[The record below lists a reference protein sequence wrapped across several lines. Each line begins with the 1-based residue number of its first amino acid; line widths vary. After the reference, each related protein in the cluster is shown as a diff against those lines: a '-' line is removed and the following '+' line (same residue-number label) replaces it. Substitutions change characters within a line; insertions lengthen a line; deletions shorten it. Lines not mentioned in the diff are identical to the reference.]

1 MQQPSIPSIT
11 ASMKTLSRVP
21 FSHWRRELNKAISVV
36 LLMSAAL
43 TVSTVQA
50 NDAVPQDAQK
60 PTEIRIGLPD
70 QSAGSKPFIRGPL
83 GLAHIRQ
90 QLEKEFEPQGIKI
103 QWSFFKGAGPAVN
116 EALANKQLDVVYLG
130 DLAAII
136 GRAGGLPTRVLL
148 GSRGS
153 NAYLAA
159 TPESGIQ
166 RIEDLRGKRIA
177 VYKGTADQLSF
188 ERAIKSVGL
197 NERDVRV
204 INLDW
209 TASKAALAA
218 KRVDA
223 VWGGVSLLA
232 LRKQCINI
240 VTTSRTL
247 GWANTTQA
255 AVLATQDFIDRY
267 PGTTQQ
273 LVNVL
278 VDNARWI
285 GDAQHLPEYT
295 ALMSEQSQIPQ
306 AIFQE
311 ELKAEDL
318 PFQSSPRLDPFL
330 LSSLQDSIERAKA
343 AGLIRNTFS
352 ASDWF
357 DGQFTD
363 RALKAKG
370 LDTHWAVYD
379 ADGNPS
385 KILSH

>member
-1 MQQPSIPSIT
+1 MTLPSIPRPR
-11 ASMKTLSRVP
+11 ACR
-21 FSHWRRELNKAISVV
+21 WRQGMNRLVNVA
-36 LLMSAAL
+36 LLLSAAL
-43 TVSTVQA
+43 MTLSVQA
-50 NDAVPQDAQK
+50 NDAAPQDVPK
-60 PTEIRIGLPD
+60 PTTIRIGLPD

-136 GRAGGLPTRVLL
+136 GRAGGLSTRVLV

-153 NAYLAA
+153 DSYLAA

-166 RIEDLRGKRIA
+166 RIEDLRGKRVA

-197 NERDVRV
+197 SERDMRT

-232 LRKQCINI
+232 LRKQGINI
-240 VTTSRTL
+240 VTTSRAL
-247 GWANTTQA
+247 GWGNTTQA

-278 VDNARWI
+278 VDNAQWI

-311 ELKAEDL
+311 ELKAQDL

-330 LSSLQDSIERAKA
+330 LSSLQDSVERAKA

-352 ASDWF
+352 VSDWF
-357 DGQFTD
+357 AGQFVD
-363 RALKAKG
+363 RALTAKG
-370 LDTHWAVYD
+370 LGSHWLVYD
-379 ADGNPS
+379 ASGNPT
-385 KILSH
+385 K

>member
-1 MQQPSIPSIT
+1 MQQTTLLIT
-11 ASMKTLSRVP
+11 ASPITASSR
-21 FSHWRRELNKAISVV
+21 WRRGMKVLSTA
-36 LLMSAAL
+36 LLMGAAL
-43 TVSTVQA
+43 VSTVQA
-50 NDAVPQDAQK
+50 NDAAPQDAQK

-136 GRAGGLPTRVLL
+136 GRSGSLPTRVLV

-153 NAYLAA
+153 NSYLAA

-209 TASKAALAA
+209 TAGKAALAA
-218 KRVDA
+218 RRVDA

-232 LRKQCINI
+232 LRKQGINI
-240 VTTSRTL
+240 VTTSRAL
-247 GWANTTQA
+247 GWPNTTQA

-278 VDNARWI
+278 VDNAQWI

-295 ALMSEQSQIPQ
+295 ALMAEQSQIPQ

-311 ELKAEDL
+311 ELKVEDL

-357 DGQFTD
+357 AGQFVD

-370 LDTHWAVYD
+370 LESNWAVYD
-379 ADGNPS
+379 ASGNPT
-385 KILSH
+385 K

>member
-1 MQQPSIPSIT
+1 MQQATQLIT
-11 ASMKTLSRVP
+11 ASPIAASSRWRWGMKVLST
-21 FSHWRRELNKAISVV
+21 A
-36 LLMSAAL
+36 LLMGAAL
-43 TVSTVQA
+43 VSAVQA
-50 NDAVPQDAQK
+50 NDAAPQDAQK

-103 QWSFFKGAGPAVN
+103 HWSFFKGAGPAVN

-136 GRAGGLPTRVLL
+136 GRSGSLPTRVLV

-153 NAYLAA
+153 NSYLAA

-209 TASKAALAA
+209 TAGKAALAA
-218 KRVDA
+218 RRVDA

-232 LRKQCINI
+232 LRKQGINI
-240 VTTSRTL
+240 VTTSRAL
-247 GWANTTQA
+247 GWSNTTQA

-278 VDNARWI
+278 VDNAQWI

-357 DGQFTD
+357 AGQFVD

-370 LDTHWAVYD
+370 LESNWAVYD
-379 ADGNPS
+379 ASGNPV
-385 KILSH
+385 K

>member
-1 MQQPSIPSIT
+1 MQQATLLIT
-11 ASMKTLSRVP
+11 ASPITASSRWRWGMKVLST
-21 FSHWRRELNKAISVV
+21 A
-36 LLMSAAL
+36 LLMGAAL
-43 TVSTVQA
+43 VSTVQA
-50 NDAVPQDAQK
+50 NAAAPQDAQK

-90 QLEKEFEPQGIKI
+90 QLEKEFEPQGINI
-103 QWSFFKGAGPAVN
+103 RWSFFKGAGPAVN

-136 GRAGGLPTRVLL
+136 GRSGSLPTRVLV

-153 NAYLAA
+153 NSYLAA

-209 TASKAALAA
+209 TAGKAALAA
-218 KRVDA
+218 RRVDA

-232 LRKQCINI
+232 LRKQGINI
-240 VTTSRTL
+240 VTTSRAL
-247 GWANTTQA
+247 GWPNTTQA

-278 VDNARWI
+278 VDNAQWI

-357 DGQFTD
+357 AGQFVD

-370 LDTHWAVYD
+370 LESNWAVYD
-379 ADGNPS
+379 ASGNPA
-385 KILSH
+385 K

>member
-1 MQQPSIPSIT
+1 MHQPSIPSIT
-11 ASMKTLSRVP
+11 LLSVTFHSR
-21 FSHWRRELNKAISVV
+21 WRQGLHKFIGGA

-43 TVSTVQA
+43 MTSTVQA
-50 NDAVPQDAQK
+50 NDATPQDAQK

-83 GLAHIRQ
+83 GLAHIQ
-90 QLEKEFEPQGIKI
+90 KQLEKEFEPQGIKI

-136 GRAGGLPTRVLL
+136 GRAGGLPTRVLV

-153 NAYLAA
+153 NSYLAA

-209 TASKAALAA
+209 TAGKAALAA
-218 KRVDA
+218 RRVDA

-232 LRKQCINI
+232 LRKQGINI
-240 VTTSRTL
+240 VTTSRAL

-285 GDAQHLPEYT
+285 GEAQHLPDYT
-295 ALMSEQSQIPQ
+295 ALMAEQSQIPQ

-343 AGLIRNTFS
+343 AGLIRNSFS

-357 DGQFTD
+357 AGEFAD

-370 LDTHWAVYD
+370 LESNWPVYD
-379 ADGNPS
+379 ASGNPA
-385 KILSH
+385 K

>member
-1 MQQPSIPSIT
+1 MQQTTLLIT
-11 ASMKTLSRVP
+11 ASPITASSR
-21 FSHWRRELNKAISVV
+21 WRRGMKVLSTA
-36 LLMSAAL
+36 LLMGAAL
-43 TVSTVQA
+43 VSTVQA
-50 NDAVPQDAQK
+50 NDAPPQDAQK

-116 EALANKQLDVVYLG
+116 EALA
-130 DLAAII
+130 A
-136 GRAGGLPTRVLL
+136 R
-148 GSRGS
+148 
-153 NAYLAA
+153 
-159 TPESGIQ
+159 
-166 RIEDLRGKRIA
+166 
-177 VYKGTADQLSF
+177 
-188 ERAIKSVGL
+188 
-197 NERDVRV
+197 
-204 INLDW
+204 
-209 TASKAALAA
+209 
-218 KRVDA
+218 RVDA

-232 LRKQCINI
+232 LRKQGINI
-240 VTTSRTL
+240 VTTSRAL
-247 GWANTTQA
+247 GWPNTTQA

-278 VDNARWI
+278 VDNAQWI

-295 ALMSEQSQIPQ
+295 ALMAEQSQIPQ

-357 DGQFTD
+357 AGQFVD

-370 LDTHWAVYD
+370 LESNWAVYD
-379 ADGNPS
+379 ASGNPT
-385 KILSH
+385 K